1 MKKKKKAIVYILLL
15 ALMFMVLILKDSI
28 FSDNE
33 NKVYNISII
42 TRGKMNESRRIMKS
56 GAEQAASEV
65 NANIKFISLSKE
77 NNVEEQI
84 ENIKKEISNE
94 SDAILI
100 DPASYEELSETIE
113 KVNKDKP
120 VVLIDSDINIKNK
133 INKVSCDNYALGV
146 DLAREILNH
155 QVKDEKVVVVKNGL
169 DCSSIKER
177 YDGFIDTMNK
187 SNNTLLYWNMS
198 DEETEKYY
206 SQAKSFLQYNSVD
219 SIVAFD
225 SYILQNIGEAKRSLN
240 AEGSE
245 AECSIKLYGAGSDS
259 KIISLLE
266 NRQITAI
273 ATENE
278 FNIGYLGV
286 KNAVDKVSDRKV
298 DDSIIRSTVINS
310 DNMYSKENQRL
321 LFSFVK

>member
-1 MKKKKKAIVYILLL
+1 MKKKKKVIAYILLITL
-15 ALMFMVLILKDSI
+15 IFAILILKENI
-28 FSDNE
+28 FSNNE

-77 NNVEEQI
+77 NSIEEQI

-94 SDAILI
+94 ADAILI
-100 DPASYEELSETIE
+100 DPADYEELREVIE
-113 KVNKDKP
+113 KTNKDKP
-120 VVLIDSDINIKNK
+120 VVLIDSDISGKHK

-169 DCSSIKER
+169 NCSRIKER
-177 YDGFIDTMNK
+177 YDGFIDTMKK
-187 SNNTLLYWNMS
+187 SNNTILYWDMS
-198 DEETEKYY
+198 DEESEKYY

-219 SIVAFD
+219 SIVTFD

-240 AEGSE
+240 AEGSDT
-245 AECSIKLYGAGSDS
+245 ECSIKLYGAGSDS

-286 KNAVDKVSDRKV
+286 KNAVDKISGKKIEDNT
-298 DDSIIRSTVINS
+298 IRSTVINS